1 MNRDNQ
7 HDDIQYV
14 LYWIIMRMLDY
25 DLLKKVWTLT
35 SVVRRMLMLIS
46 K

>member
-25 DLLKKVWTLT
+25 DLQKKVWTLT